1 MSATKADMP
10 PASHGDS
17 GSPGDAG
24 SRSRTMRTRPRLTD
38 TTAFWVGL
46 VLVALI
52 LLFTVL
58 SEDQRFL
65 QLENFRSMT
74 LNAAVLVVVSAGM
87 TYVLSAGELDLSI
100 GANLILAS
108 VFASKAMAAVGG
120 SPEQVA
126 TGEYAHLGIAIVV
139 GTAVAVASGAVFGL
153 VNGLLVTRA
162 KLSSFIVTLATTG
175 IGTGLAYVIT
185 GGYDIH
191 ELPNALQTDF
201 GNKAVAGVFP
211 LPAIVTAVVF
221 VVLWYVMRATIFGQR
236 TVAVGSSR
244 EAAERA
250 GIATG
255 RHVVYL
261 FMLMGVLAGIGAMI
275 DVSRFL
281 TTNISGHQT
290 DALSAISAVVI
301 GGTSLFGGRAAMGG
315 TLMGALIPIVLG
327 AGLVILNV
335 PAFYQLIVVG
345 VVLLAAVMV
354 DQRRR
359 AHAT

>member
-1 MSATKADMP
+1 MSSATTEQAVAPESP
-10 PASHGDS
+10 PDDEARRQ
-17 GSPGDAG
+17 
-24 SRSRTMRTRPRLTD
+24 RSRGTRAKVTD

-52 LLFTVL
+52 LLFTLL

-65 QLENFRSMT
+65 QLEDFRSMI
-74 LNAAVLVVVSAGM
+74 LDASVLVVAATGM
-87 TYVLSAGELDLSI
+87 TYILSAGELDLSI

-120 SPEQVA
+120 SPKAVA
-126 TGEYAHLGIAIVV
+126 LGEYTHLGL
-139 GTAVAVASGAVFGL
+139 AVAVGVAVALASGVLFGL
-153 VNGLLVTRA
+153 VNGLLVTLA

-191 ELPNALQTDF
+191 ELPNALQTGF
-201 GNKAVAGVFP
+201 GNKTILGFFP
-211 LPAIVTAVVF
+211 LPGVVALVIF
-221 VVLWYVMRATIFGQR
+221 AVLWYAMRATIFGQR
-236 TVAVGSSR
+236 TVAIGSSR

-250 GIATG
+250 GIATQ
-255 RHVVYL
+255 RHVIYL
-261 FMLMGVLAGIGAMI
+261 FMMMGVLAGVGAII
-275 DVSRFL
+275 DLSRFL

-301 GGTSLFGGRAAMGG
+301 GGTSLFGGRAAVGG
-315 TLMGALIPIVLG
+315 TLMGALIPVVL
-327 AGLVILNV
+327 ASGLVILNV

-345 VVLLAAVMV
+345 CVLLAAVTV

-359 AHAT
+359 ATAT